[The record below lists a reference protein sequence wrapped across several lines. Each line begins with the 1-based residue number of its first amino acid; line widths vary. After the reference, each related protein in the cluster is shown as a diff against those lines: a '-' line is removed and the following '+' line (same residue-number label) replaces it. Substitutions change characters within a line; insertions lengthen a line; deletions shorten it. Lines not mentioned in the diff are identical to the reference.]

1 MHSNKLTVHLNEML
15 MCSSDLFQITC
26 VACAATCSFN
36 DYFFRKFELIFSRIH
51 MNLNFS
57 GILSM
62 DKFLMRGNE
71 SEDDAT
77 LLVNSI
83 SQISADAFFI
93 TQKLHSNND
102 HFDVIYYKQI
112 LPKKLA
118 DRLLIY
124 CEKNIKYFTGNLA
137 RVFLFNQWHQIPR
150 KQIAMGHPNLH
161 YRFSGNVI
169 PAKPWNAVILALRNL
184 VSEIAKCDFNF
195 VLINRYK
202 DGHDYI
208 GEHRDN
214 EKELDPSS
222 PIASVTVGEKRDFIF
237 KHYRVNHQ
245 PASAS
250 EKVCIALEHGSM
262 LLISAD
268 TNRHW
273 SHSLPK
279 RRHCQNV
286 RINFTFRKMKLQ
298 LNEEDKD

>member
-1 MHSNKLTVHLNEML
+1 LEN
-15 MCSSDLFQITC
+15 I
-26 VACAATCSFN
+26 
-36 DYFFRKFELIFSRIH
+36 FFTR
-51 MNLNFS
+51 S
-57 GILSM
+57 GILPM
-62 DKFLMRGNE
+62 DKFLMRENE
-71 SEDDAT
+71 NEDDAT

-83 SQISADAFFI
+83 SQISADACFI
-93 TQKLHSNND
+93 TRKLHSNND

-118 DRLLIY
+118 DSLLIY

-137 RVFLFNQWHQIPR
+137 RVFLFNQWRPIPR
-150 KQIAMGHPNLH
+150 KQMAMGHPNLH

-214 EKELDPSS
+214 EKELDPST

-237 KHYRVNHQ
+237 KHYKLNHH

-250 EKVCIALEHGSM
+250 EKVCIALEHGSL